1 LGPFAHFEYSR
12 LMCEQKKQLGSGRAD
27 DQKSV
32 DKGLISAIRKEPLLE
47 SYLSS
52 SFSLRKGDKP
62 HEMTF

>member
-1 LGPFAHFEYSR
+1 L
-12 LMCEQKKQLGSGRAD
+12 CEQKKQLGSGRAE

-32 DKGLISAIRKEPLLE
+32 DKGLISAIRKEALLE